1 MNIPQM
7 MMQAMM
13 QGMSPMQN
21 PMVREIVQ
29 LKRQGASPQETLQQL
44 AQRHPQFRQALPYLQ
59 NKSPQQ
65 MDMTARNAV
74 QSSGVNPN
82 DMMQQLQKYI

>member
-7 MMQAMM
+7 MMQAML

-21 PMVREIVQ
+21 PIVREILQ
-29 LKRQGASPQETLQQL
+29 LKQQGASPQAALQQL

-82 DMMQQLQKYI
+82 DMMQQIQKYI

>member
-21 PMVREIVQ
+21 PMVREIMQ
-29 LKRQGASPQETLQQL
+29 LKQQGASPQAALQQL

-65 MDMTARNAV
+65 MDMTAKNAV
-74 QSSGVNPN
+74 QSSGVSPN
-82 DMMQQLQKYI
+82 DMMRQMQKYI